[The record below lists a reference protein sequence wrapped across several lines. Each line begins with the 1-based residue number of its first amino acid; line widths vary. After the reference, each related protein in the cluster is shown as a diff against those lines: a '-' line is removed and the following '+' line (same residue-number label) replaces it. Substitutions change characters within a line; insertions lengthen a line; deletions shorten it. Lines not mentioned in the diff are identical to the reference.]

1 MILPASAW
9 PEKDGTVTN
18 TNRQVQ
24 MGRKALPLP
33 GDARQDLWIIQEL
46 AQRMGE
52 TGTTSTS
59 AKSST
64 RWRG

>member
-33 GDARQDLWIIQEL
+33 GDARQDLWIIQDL
-46 AQRMGE
+46 AQRMG
-52 TGTTSTS
+52 
-59 AKSST
+59 
-64 RWRG
+64 